1 MLISILQFFFHLV
14 AFSTCRITLYV
25 HNDLCVAVHIQTLF
39 FHFINSTFELERVLR
54 RICLFHYLWKMKPR
68 KIKWLAWSLPSGVDL
83 KVYWALDSKDCSPAY
98 ILPQQPQGFSRANC
112 PSNPLHPE
120 SLSHKIVNK
129 QNDCCLTTL
138 SFGICCCTAIIIKTK
153 NLFRKFLSL

>member
-1 MLISILQFFFHLV
+1 MCSCSYPNIIFSFHKLNFWAGKSSQKNLPV
-14 AFSTCRITLYV
+14 
-25 HNDLCVAVHIQTLF
+25 
-39 FHFINSTFELERVLR
+39 
-54 RICLFHYLWKMKPR
+54 LFHYLWKMKPR